1 MDNLKSLPFQRWFQ
15 FWEKSEVTGC
25 QIWAGVGLSHLGDV
39 VFCQKNCTRCD
50 AWVGTLSWRSCQ
62 SPVAHSFHRGMLKI
76 NTKFDAGLFLYPL
89 SHFECNSRTVHMLT
103 QRRLAIPLTSTV
115 KSLFTD
121 VHSSP
126 LFLAARLHRCHENY
140 SCYINNCWTFSG
152 QASYVHGPWTWSMV
166 WELPEGVGW
175 GVWVEGGK
183 EGKIGTTVIM

>member
-1 MDNLKSLPFQRWFQ
+1 MISVLGEVRSHRVPNLGWSGAESSGWCSVLPKKLHKMWCMSGHIVMT
-15 FWEKSEVTGC
+15 KLPIT
-25 QIWAGVGLSHLGDV
+25 
-39 VFCQKNCTRCD
+39 
-50 AWVGTLSWRSCQ
+50 SCPQ
-62 SPVAHSFHRGMLKI
+62 LQPLKHPNSFRRGMLKL
-76 NTKFDAGLFLYPL
+76 NVKFDAGLFLYPL